1 MSGWIEEILISAHA
15 AEPPYAVERARAIAG
30 IGLEGD
36 RYFAGVGTWS
46 NYPVRT
52 GKDLTLI
59 EGEVLEAVGLSGTE
73 ARRNVVTR
81 GVRLNELVGR
91 RFHVGEIECY
101 GDRLCEPCTH
111 LERLTG
117 ITTAALTHR
126 GGLRADI
133 LTDGEIAVGDTLIAL
148 PAIANAGIERAP
160 H

>member
-1 MSGWIEEILISAHA
+1 MMSGRVEEIFISAHA
-15 AEPPYAVERARAIAG
+15 TESPYAVARARAIAG

-46 NYPVRT
+46 DYPVQT

-59 EGEVLEAVGLSGTE
+59 EAEVLEAVGLSGSE

-81 GVRLNELVGR
+81 GIRLNELVGR
-91 RFHVGEIECY
+91 RFRVGEIECY

-111 LERLTG
+111 LEGLTG
-117 ITTAALTHR
+117 VSVATLARR

-133 LTDGEIAVGDTLIAL
+133 LSDGSISVGDLVTAEPAEEATIATGH
-148 PAIANAGIERAP
+148 A
-160 H
+160 

>member
-1 MSGWIEEILISAHA
+1 MMCGRVEEILVSPYA
-15 AEPPYAVERARAIAG
+15 AELPYAVERARAIEG

-46 NYPVRT
+46 NYPVQT

-59 EGEVLEAVGLSGTE
+59 EAEVLEAVGLSGTE

-81 GVRLNELVGR
+81 GIALNELVGR
-91 RFHVGEIECY
+91 HFRIGEVECY

-117 ITTAALTHR
+117 ISVDVLAHR
-126 GGLRADI
+126 GGLRVDI
-133 LTDGEIAVGDTLIAL
+133 LSDGELTVGDSITFEPIQTTHSQPGA
-148 PAIANAGIERAP
+148 A
-160 H
+160 